1 MIPITILTGFLGSG
15 KTTLLNHILRNAN
28 GKKIAVVENEFGSA
42 GIDTDLIE
50 KSTEEIVEISNGC
63 MCCTVRKDFI
73 EAIERLLA
81 SGKPID
87 HIIIEC
93 SGMSDPLPIA
103 QSFLMNDMS
112 GRVSLDS
119 IICVIDA
126 ENIDHKVVQNTD
138 TTLDQME
145 YADFV
150 IVNKSDLVSIEKLDL
165 VEAII
170 RRVNTYAPIIHTTY
184 GTVSL
189 ELLLDTHRIDDEKL
203 EILENTDDEHSHRDD
218 MSTYTYTSYG
228 EYDTQKLD
236 GVFLELP
243 YEVYRVKGFLHL
255 ADKPG
260 KRFLLQKAGARITLT
275 EAWDTDRDTKKK
287 NTLVFIGEDL
297 DTAMISGLIESAKT
311 GGGSVMFPKK

>member
-1 MIPITILTGFLGSG
+1 MNKQIPITILTGFLGSG
-15 KTTLLNHILRNAN
+15 KTTLLNHIIRNAN

-42 GIDTDLIE
+42 GIDADLIE

-112 GRVSLDS
+112 GKVSLDS

-150 IVNKSDLVSIEKLDL
+150 IVNKSDLVSMERLDL
-165 VEAII
+165 IEAII

-184 GTVSL
+184 
-189 ELLLDTHRIDDEKL
+189 
-203 EILENTDDEHSHRDD
+203 
-218 MSTYTYTSYG
+218 
-228 EYDTQKLD
+228 
-236 GVFLELP
+236 
-243 YEVYRVKGFLHL
+243 
-255 ADKPG
+255 
-260 KRFLLQKAGARITLT
+260 
-275 EAWDTDRDTKKK
+275 
-287 NTLVFIGEDL
+287 
-297 DTAMISGLIESAKT
+297 
-311 GGGSVMFPKK
+311 